1 MITFHWH
8 TYTYT
13 LTHMTLSTIRIFFSY
28 FPQYFIAL
36 YPIKTCSP
44 LTVWCAVLS
53 YYYHRGIDP
62 IVTGSWPPQFLTLC
76 YSLPI
81 HFEGEMKNE
90 KCLSAYTLSK
100 SSVPNSENFH
110 FLPFLDRK
118 SVKEVCSDDGDS
130 FSRLII
136 IFPF

>member
-1 MITFHWH
+1 MVEET
-8 TYTYT
+8 
-13 LTHMTLSTIRIFFSY
+13 
-28 FPQYFIAL
+28 
-36 YPIKTCSP
+36 KG
-44 LTVWCAVLS
+44 VVLGG
-53 YYYHRGIDP
+53 HRGIDP
-62 IVTGSWPPQFLTLC
+62 IVTGSWAPQFLTLC

-110 FLPFLDRK
+110 FVPFLDRK
-118 SVKEVCSDDGDS
+118 SVKGVCYDDGDS